1 MKEITKIWI
10 CIAILSAAIVVG
22 LSFIFSVVDLSFIND
37 FIDSFAYN

>member
-1 MKEITKIWI
+1 MKETTKIWI
-10 CIAILSAAIVVG
+10 YIAILSAAIVIG